1 MKKVL
6 VITLA
11 LVMLL
16 AVTACGSGT
25 ASGSTG
31 GGTGNSGADSGE
43 TYDLVFASYQAE
55 GGAFNNLL
63 EKEYARLV
71 NEMSDGRINMTIYS
85 GGSLLAMGEVYSGV
99 VAGSADLGI
108 DCANQYKGRFPVT
121 AMFEY
126 PGTGFINS
134 ESASRAYDEAMKTLQ
149 PAEYDDVHV
158 LWFQCVGPGIL
169 LTTKEVKTM
178 SDLKGLQIR
187 TSNTFAD
194 GVTALGGTPVS
205 MGMGD
210 VYEALRLGTIQGFTA
225 AGEALQGFNLAEV
238 ADYCVMNPL
247 FNGTFQF
254 VMNKEKYESMPED
267 LQKVMDDA
275 AAQVWNDA
283 VVYYFSEQ
291 TEQALAYGKESNP
304 NFQFSAIADDEMEKW
319 QQAVVGTMDAYVAEL
334 DAQGMDGTGIQKYL
348 FELVE
353 KYNKQCAS

>member
-1 MKKVL
+1 
-6 VITLA
+6 
-11 LVMLL
+11 
-16 AVTACGSGT
+16 
-25 ASGSTG
+25 
-31 GGTGNSGADSGE
+31 
-43 TYDLVFASYQAE
+43 
-55 GGAFNNLL
+55 
-63 EKEYARLV
+63 
-71 NEMSDGRINMTIYS
+71 
-85 GGSLLAMGEVYSGV
+85 
-99 VAGSADLGI
+99 
-108 DCANQYKGRFPVT
+108 
-121 AMFEY
+121 
-126 PGTGFINS
+126 
-134 ESASRAYDEAMKTLQ
+134 
-149 PAEYDDVHV
+149 
-158 LWFQCVGPGIL
+158 
-169 LTTKEVKTM
+169 M